1 MNKHG
6 IIFGTDGWRDLMGSP
21 VNTQNIRRV
30 AQAFAGYIHDEGDR
44 QKVAIG
50 FDGRTSS
57 EVYATDFARVLVANN
72 IGVLLSDRIIP
83 TPLVSFAC
91 VQEQCDAG
99 VMITASHN
107 PPAYN
112 GIKFKSSGGNPFTLQ
127 QTREVESRIDRLP
140 VRFEQKSIPAGDFTR
155 EYIRH
160 LEKLIDFDAIA
171 GSGMHVAIDS
181 MAGAGSRLL
190 EKVLR
195 MHGIRA
201 NTIFG
206 QPQADFGGR
215 IPEPIARNLQPL
227 AAMLRENR
235 YFCGLATDGD
245 ADRLGIMTG
254 TGHWMNIQECILYL
268 AEYYCRERNITGP
281 LVKTASVTRKLN
293 ELFPDTERRVI
304 EVPVGFKYIAEAMV
318 EHQAAFGAEESG
330 GFGFRGH
337 FPDRDGIFS
346 ALVFLEMAA
355 RSGHQSLDALIDE
368 KRDAFGEIHYDRIDM
383 ENNNSLRHKVLP
395 GLAKDP
401 PGTIAGFEVDKA
413 IPYTNSRGK
422 INGLKILLK
431 KQAGWL
437 LMRVSETEPMVR
449 IYAEAESDEAIKA
462 LLNAGRVCFAG
473 K

>member
-30 AQAFAGYIHDEGDR
+30 AQAFAGYVHDEGIR

-72 IGVLLSDRIIP
+72 IEVLLSDRIIP

-91 VQEQCDAG
+91 IHEQCDAG

-140 VRFEQKSIPAGDFTR
+140 VRFKQKSIPAGDFTR

-160 LEKLIDFDAIA
+160 LEKLIDFKAIA
-171 GSGMHVAIDS
+171 GSGIHVAIDS
-181 MAGAGSRLL
+181 MAGAGAHLL
-190 EKVLR
+190 ENVLR
-195 MHGIRA
+195 LHGIRA
-201 NTIFG
+201 DTIFG
-206 QPQADFGGR
+206 KPQADFGGR

-227 AAMLRENR
+227 ATKLRENR

-254 TGHWMNIQECILYL
+254 AGHWMNIQECILYL

-281 LVKTASVTRKLN
+281 LVKTAPVTDKLN
-293 ELFPDTERRVI
+293 ELFPAAERRVI
-304 EVPVGFKYIAEAMV
+304 EVPVGFKYIAESMV

-330 GFGFRGH
+330 GFGFGEH

-346 ALVFLEMAA
+346 ALVFLEMVA
-355 RSGHQSLDALIDE
+355 RSGHQSLDALICE
-368 KRDAFGEIHYDRIDM
+368 KRNKFGVIHYNRIDLK
-383 ENNNSLRHKVLP
+383 NNNPLRHKVLH
-395 GLAKDP
+395 GLSKDP
-401 PGTIAGFEVDKA
+401 PGTVAGLEVDKTV
-413 IPYTNSRGK
+413 PYTNSRGK
-422 INGLKILLK
+422 TNGLKIVMK
-431 KQAGWL
+431 NRPGWL

-449 IYAEAESDEAIKA
+449 IYAEAGSEMATGA
-462 LLNAGRVCFAG
+462 LLKAGRAYFAG
-473 K
+473 T